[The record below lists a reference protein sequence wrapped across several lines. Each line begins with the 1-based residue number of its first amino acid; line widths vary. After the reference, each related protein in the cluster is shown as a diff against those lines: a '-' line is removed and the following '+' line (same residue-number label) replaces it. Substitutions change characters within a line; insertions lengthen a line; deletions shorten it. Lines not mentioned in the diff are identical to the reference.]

1 MREDGLPRSPAAPFR
16 EVHLAGVSRCW
27 RPGGETSRP
36 DRSGS
41 RFRSQPT
48 GRATSCHGG
57 RPDVLASLETAAGQ
71 GDGTSVHV
79 GTGALSHPRTAGL
92 LSSVAA
98 EGQGRAESSDPDWQP
113 PMTAC
118 GHPDFQCKWS
128 NETLTTFEWR
138 PGLGPAYTQE
148 EVDAIEGRERSR
160 LQTDLGPS
168 DPDRAPPPVTGSVGS
183 CNEIYYERR
192 DRVARVNGEPRT
204 SLITFPS
211 DGRIPA
217 LSPEGARRK
226 QTYEEFRA
234 QFGEFDHPELRPLAE
249 RCIVSSASSPAGVM
263 GPPSCGCNKPGVV
276 VRLPVEMRCI
286 IGRNAAGCGNLGSH
300 SQGTGWRSPGI
311 PVSPLIGRPQLPR
324 ESLARPWGRARP

>member
-1 MREDGLPRSPAAPFR
+1 MARAS
-16 EVHLAGVSRCW
+16 
-27 RPGGETSRP
+27 TS
-36 DRSGS
+36 
-41 RFRSQPT
+41 
-48 GRATSCHGG
+48 GRALCLT
-57 RPDVLASLETAAGQ
+57 LAL
-71 GDGTSVHV
+71 
-79 GTGALSHPRTAGL
+79 PGL

-311 PVSPLIGRPQLPR
+311 PVSPLIGRPQLLRGVTASGEFGEAMGQSAPLR
-324 ESLARPWGRARP
+324 SAGGRTRDEVALDRRQRARQAARGSYAMYRGR